1 MKKVRRL
8 LRQDNR
14 GKVGKKIKGKFRD
27 IQEELVQEKIKEAK
41 KKREDDLKGNRYNGV
56 SPDVVDGLPG
66 SIPYNS
72 GLPAVEGMEDTLP
85 QRIADDAFDGVAQ
98 AKEEN
103 YGEFRTDIKETMKS
117 TASMLKEMIID
128 FQKEVVSLILKKN
141 DPKWADLGIEKKA
154 RIFSSV
160 TESLQKINNV
170 ELSWAKPDSKKG
182 GGQTQINIYH
192 GIPEDPVERARQ
204 LVELD
209 AILGRQIIPAPGPGQ
224 QQRILIETKPM
235 EGDNSELLKIG
246 SGKQDSE
253 KNVE

>member
-41 KKREDDLKGNRYNGV
+41 KKREDDLKGNRYSGN
-56 SPDVVDGLPG
+56 SPGMVDGLPG

-98 AKEEN
+98 AKEDN
-103 YGEFRTDIKETMKS
+103 YGSFRGD
-117 TASMLKEMIID
+117 LKESLKGTTSSLKEIIVD
-128 FQKEVVSLILKKN
+128 LQLSVEKIKNKDKE
-141 DPKWADLGIEKKA
+141 WADLTIAKK
-154 RIFSSV
+154 IKV
-160 TESLQKINNV
+160 LGNLTESLVRINTI
-170 ELSWAKPDSKKG
+170 ELSWARPDSKKG

-209 AILGRQIIPAPGPGQ
+209 AILGRSVIPAPGPGQ
-224 QQRILIETKPM
+224 QQRILIETKPVT
-235 EGDNSELLKIG
+235 EEKEEPLQIG
-246 SGKQDSE
+246 SGKE
-253 KNVE
+253 T